1 MDWNTILS
9 DIIISIVGLV
19 STGLFAL
26 VAYLIRRY
34 VKNKGLADALVELT
48 ALAKKAVLLVSQ
60 TYVDAI
66 KKGGKWDE
74 ETKAKAK
81 ELALETLMSDLTP
94 ELLEYVKGKTED
106 VKAWLGDLIESQVKE
121 TAK

>member
-26 VAYLIRRY
+26 IAWLIRKY
-34 VKNKGLADALVELT
+34 VKDKGTADALVELT

-66 KKGGKWDE
+66 KKGGTWDE

-94 ELLEYVKGKTED
+94 ELLDYVKGKAED

>member
-1 MDWNTILS
+1 MDWNEILGN
-9 DIIISIVGLV
+9 IVVGAIGLV

-26 VAYLIRRY
+26 IAYLIRKY
-34 VKNKGLADALVELT
+34 VKGKGMADALVELT
-48 ALAKKAVLLVSQ
+48 ALARKAVLLVSQ

-66 KKGGKWDE
+66 KKGGTWDDG
-74 ETKAKAK
+74 TKAKAK

-94 ELLEYVKGKTED
+94 ELMKYVQDKTED
-106 VKAWLGDLIESQVKE
+106 VKAWLGDLIESQVKD

>member
-9 DIIISIVGLV
+9 DIIISVVGLV

-26 VAYLIRRY
+26 VAWLIRKY
-34 VKNKGLADALVELT
+34 VKDKGMADALVELT

-66 KKGGKWDE
+66 KKGGVWNE

-94 ELLEYVKGKTED
+94 ELLSYVQGKTED
-106 VKAWLGDLIESQVKE
+106 VKAWLGDLIESQVKD

>member
-9 DIIISIVGLV
+9 DIIISVVGLV

-26 VAYLIRRY
+26 IAWLIRKY
-34 VKNKGLADALVELT
+34 VKDKGTADALVEIT

-106 VKAWLGDLIESQVKE
+106 VKEWLGDLIESQVKD

>member
-9 DIIISIVGLV
+9 DIIISVVGLV

-26 VAYLIRRY
+26 VAYLIRKY
-34 VKNKGLADALVELT
+34 VKDKGMADALVELT

-66 KKGGKWDE
+66 KKGGVWNE

-94 ELLEYVKGKTED
+94 ELLSYVQGKTED
-106 VKAWLGDLIESQVKE
+106 VKAWLGDLIESQVKD

>member
-9 DIIISIVGLV
+9 DIIISVVGLV

-26 VAYLIRRY
+26 VAYLIRKY
-34 VKNKGLADALVELT
+34 VKDKGMADALVELT

-66 KKGGKWDE
+66 KKGGVWNE

-81 ELALETLMSDLTP
+81 ELAMETLMSDLTP
-94 ELLEYVKGKTED
+94 ELLSYVQGKTED
-106 VKAWLGDLIESQVKE
+106 VKAWLGDLIESQVKD

>member
-9 DIIISIVGLV
+9 DIIISVVGLV

-26 VAYLIRRY
+26 IAWLIRRY
-34 VKNKGLADALVELT
+34 VKDKGMADALVELT